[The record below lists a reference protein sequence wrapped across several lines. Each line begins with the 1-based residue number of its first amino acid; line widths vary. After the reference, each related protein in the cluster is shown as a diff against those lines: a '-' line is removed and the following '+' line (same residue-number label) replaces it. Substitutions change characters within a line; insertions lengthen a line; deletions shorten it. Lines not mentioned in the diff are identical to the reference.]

1 MEGCKAMKFS
11 RYLLGNFLKSFTLI
25 SVGSILVFMI
35 IDFVGNIKMW
45 LLKGMDQVAEYYLN
59 YLPYIIYLV
68 SPVAIMLTAIAS
80 VGAMAR
86 HLEISAMQG
95 AGKAPFK
102 ILLPVLASGI
112 VITGLLFGIG
122 EIFLPDANYRR
133 LEIAETRMEQRKNP
147 RIKEKNRFVF
157 IGSDHSDWY
166 FKHYNGLAKKGEQTS
181 IVLQNHGKPIARYD
195 AAKIEWGD
203 TSWILL
209 DGWARYFSLDGN
221 LSAYK
226 FDTLDVK
233 KQTSVL
239 PEDIINERQ
248 SHEEMN
254 TRQISRRIEIL
265 RRSGEDTKKME
276 TQWHFKYSGPVTAL
290 VTLIIALSLSHK
302 YKRGGSLSQQF
313 GIGII
318 MTFSYYIVV
327 RVGLQMGENGI
338 LDPWLGAWIGHI
350 IYGTIALAMLFR
362 SFRL

>member
-1 MEGCKAMKFS
+1 MKFS
-11 RYLLGNFLKSFTLI
+11 KYLLGNFLKLFALI
-25 SVGSILVFMI
+25 MVGSTVVFII
-35 IDFVGNIKMW
+35 IDFVSNLKMW
-45 LLKGMDQVAEYYLN
+45 LAKGMDQTGEYYLN

-80 VGAMAR
+80 VGAMTR

-95 AGKAPFK
+95 AGKSPFR
-102 ILLPVLASGI
+102 ILVPIFAVGI
-112 VITGLLFGIG
+112 VVTALLFGIG

-133 LEIAETRMEQRKNP
+133 LEIAETKMEQRKNP
-147 RIKEKNRFVF
+147 RIKEKNQFVF

-166 FKHYNGLAKKGEQTS
+166 FKHYNGITKRGEMVS
-181 IVLQNHGKPIARYD
+181 LVLNNKGKPFARYD
-195 AAKIEWGD
+195 AKKIEWGD
-203 TSWILL
+203 TSWILSE
-209 DGWARYFSLDGN
+209 GWARFFVEDKGLQ
-221 LSAYK
+221 AYEFQK
-226 FDTLDVK
+226 QDIG

-254 TRQISRRIEIL
+254 TKQISRRIEML
-265 RRSGEDTKKME
+265 KRGGEDTTKME

-290 VTLIIALSLSHK
+290 VTLIIALSLSHR
-302 YKRGGSLSQQF
+302 YKRGSSLSHQF

-318 MTFSYYIVV
+318 LTFSYYIVV

-338 LDPWLGAWIGHI
+338 LDPWLGAWLGHI
-350 IYGTIALAMLFR
+350 IYGTVALTMLLR

>member
-1 MEGCKAMKFS
+1 MKFS
-11 RYLLGNFLKSFTLI
+11 LYLLGNFLKSFALI
-25 SVGSILVFMI
+25 SLGSVVVFII

-45 LLKGMDQVAEYYLN
+45 LQRGMEQTGEYYLN

-68 SPVAIMLTAIAS
+68 SPVAVMLTAIAS

-95 AGKAPFK
+95 AGRGPLK
-102 ILLPVLASGI
+102 ILFPILMAGLF
-112 VITGLLFGIG
+112 ITAGLFAIG

-133 LEIAETRMEQRKNP
+133 LEIAETRIEQRKNP
-147 RIKEKNRFVF
+147 RVKEKHQFVY

-166 FKHYNGLAKKGEQTS
+166 FKYYNGVTKRGDQVS
-181 IVLQNHGKPIARYD
+181 IVLQSGGKPIARYD
-195 AAKIEWGD
+195 AKKIEWSD
-203 TSWILL
+203 SSWLL
-209 DGWARYFSLDGN
+209 SDGWSRFFSKEGDLA
-221 LSAYK
+221 AYK
-226 FDTLDVK
+226 FKKMDLG

-239 PEDIINERQ
+239 PEDVINERQ
-248 SHEEMN
+248 SHEEMD
-254 TRQISRRIEIL
+254 TKQISRRIEIL
-265 RRSGEDTKKME
+265 RRSGEETKKME
-276 TQWHFKYSGPVTAL
+276 TQLHFKYSGPITAL

-302 YKRGGSLSQQF
+302 YRRGSSLSQQF

-338 LDPWLGAWIGHI
+338 MEPWLGAWIGHI
-350 IYGTIALAMLFR
+350 IYGTVGLGMLFR

>member
-1 MEGCKAMKFS
+1 MKFTA
-11 RYLLGNFLKSFTLI
+11 YLLGYFLRSFALITLG
-25 SVGSILVFMI
+25 SVVVFII

-45 LLKGMDQVAEYYLN
+45 LLKGMDQTWEYYLN

-80 VGAMAR
+80 VGSMAR

-95 AGKAPFK
+95 AGRSPFK
-102 ILLPVLASGI
+102 ILMPVFIAGIAISSG
-112 VITGLLFGIG
+112 LFAIG
-122 EIFLPDANYRR
+122 EIILPDANYRR
-133 LEIAETRMEQRKNP
+133 LEIAETRIEQKKNP
-147 RIKEKNRFVF
+147 RIKEKHQFIF

-166 FKHYNGLAKKGEQTS
+166 FKYYNGITKKGEQIS
-181 IVLQNHGKPIARYD
+181 IVLQSGGKPIARYD
-195 AAKIEWGD
+195 ARRIEWKD
-203 TSWILL
+203 TSWVLS
-209 DGWARYFSLDGN
+209 DGWSRYFTKTGDLN
-221 LSAYK
+221 AYK
-226 FDTLDVK
+226 FRTLDIG

-254 TRQISRRIEIL
+254 TKQISRRIEIL

-290 VTLIIALSLSHK
+290 ITLIIALSLAHK
-302 YKRGGSLSQQF
+302 YKRDGSLSHQF
-313 GIGII
+313 GVGII
-318 MTFSYYIVV
+318 LTFSYYIVI
-327 RVGLQMGENGI
+327 RVGVQMGENGI

>member
-1 MEGCKAMKFS
+1 MRFS
-11 RYLLGNFLKSFTLI
+11 FYLLGNFLKSFILI
-25 SVGSILVFMI
+25 SVGSILVFII

-45 LLKGMDQVAEYYLN
+45 LLRGLEQTWEYYLN

-95 AGKAPFK
+95 AGKSPLR
-102 ILLPVLASGI
+102 ILLPILVAGI
-112 VITGLLFGIG
+112 VITALLFGMG
-122 EIFLPDANYRR
+122 ETILPDANNRR
-133 LEIAETRMEQRKNP
+133 LEIAETRIEQRKNP
-147 RIKEKNRFVF
+147 RIKEKSQFVF

-166 FKHYNGLAKKGEQTS
+166 FKRYSGITKKGDNIS
-181 IVLQNHGKPIARYD
+181 LVLQNGGKPIARYD
-195 AAKIEWGD
+195 AKSIEWRD
-203 TSWILL
+203 TSWFLFN
-209 DGWARYFSLDGN
+209 GWARYFSPEGD

-226 FDTLDVK
+226 FKTMDIK

-254 TRQISRRIEIL
+254 TKQISRRIEIL

-276 TQWHFKYSGPVTAL
+276 TQLHFKFSGPITAM

-302 YKRGGSLSQQF
+302 YSRSGALSHQF

-327 RVGLQMGENGI
+327 RVGLQMGENG
-338 LDPWLGAWIGHI
+338 LLEPWLGAWIGHI
-350 IYGTIALAMLFR
+350 IYGSAAIAMLFK

>member
-1 MEGCKAMKFS
+1 MKFS
-11 RYLLGNFLKSFTLI
+11 RYLLGNFLKAFTLI
-25 SVGSILVFMI
+25 MVGSVVFFII

-45 LLKGMDQVAEYYLN
+45 LSRGVEQVGEYYLN
-59 YLPYIIYLV
+59 YMPYIIYLV
-68 SPVAIMLTAIAS
+68 SPVAVMLTAIAS
-80 VGAMAR
+80 IGAMTR

-95 AGKAPFK
+95 AGRNPFR
-102 ILLPVLASGI
+102 ILLPVLAAGA
-112 VITGLLFGIG
+112 VITVILFGIG
-122 EIFLPDANYRR
+122 EIILPDANHRR
-133 LEIAETRMEQRKNP
+133 LEITETRMEQRKNP
-147 RIKEKNRFVF
+147 RIKEKSYFVF

-166 FKHYNGLAKKGEQTS
+166 FKRYSGIKKNGEQVS
-181 IVLQNHGKPIARYD
+181 LVLQSNNKPIARYD
-195 AAKIEWGD
+195 AKNIEWRD
-203 TSWILL
+203 SSWVLF
-209 DGWARYFSLDGN
+209 DGWARYFTPDGN

-226 FDTLDVK
+226 FKIMDIK

-265 RRSGEDTKKME
+265 KRSGEDTKKME
-276 TQWHFKYSGPVTAL
+276 TQWHFKYSGPITAL

-302 YKRGGSLSQQF
+302 YSRSGALSQQF

-318 MTFSYYIVV
+318 LTFSYYIVV

-338 LDPWLGAWIGHI
+338 LEPWFGAWVGHI
-350 IYGTIALAMLFR
+350 IYGTIAIAMLLR

>member
-1 MEGCKAMKFS
+1 MRFS
-11 RYLLGNFLKSFTLI
+11 KYLLGNFLRLFTLI
-25 SVGSILVFMI
+25 MVGSIVVFII
-35 IDFVGNIKMW
+35 IDFVSNIKMW
-45 LLKGMDQVAEYYLN
+45 LARGMDQTGEYYLN

-80 VGAMAR
+80 VGAMTR

-95 AGKAPFK
+95 AGISPFR
-102 ILLPVLASGI
+102 ILTPIFAAGI
-112 VITGLLFGIG
+112 IITTLLFGIG

-147 RIKEKNRFVF
+147 RIKEKHQFVF

-166 FKHYNGLAKKGEQTS
+166 FKYYNGIAKRGEMVS
-181 IVLQNHGKPIARYD
+181 LVLHNRSNPVARYD
-195 AAKIEWGD
+195 AKKIEWGD
-203 TSWILL
+203 SSWILS
-209 DGWARYFSLDGN
+209 DGWARFFTDDKGLK
-221 LSAYK
+221 AYK
-226 FDTLDVK
+226 FKTKDIG

-254 TRQISRRIEIL
+254 TKQISRRIEL
-265 RRSGEDTKKME
+265 LKRSGEDTTKME

-302 YKRGGSLSQQF
+302 YKRGSSLSQQF

-318 MTFSYYIVV
+318 FTFSYYIVV

-338 LDPWLGAWIGHI
+338 LDPWLGAWLGHI
-350 IYGTIALAMLFR
+350 IYGSVALTMLLK

>member
-1 MEGCKAMKFS
+1 MKFS
-11 RYLLGNFLKSFTLI
+11 KYLLGNFLRLFALI
-25 SVGSILVFMI
+25 MVGSVLVFMI
-35 IDFVGNIKMW
+35 IDFVSNIKMW
-45 LLKGMDQVAEYYLN
+45 LARGMDQTGEYYLN

-95 AGKAPFK
+95 AGKSPFR
-102 ILLPVLASGI
+102 ILVPIFIVGI
-112 VITGLLFGIG
+112 AITVLLFGIG

-133 LEIAETRMEQRKNP
+133 LEIAETNKEKRINP
-147 RIKEKNRFVF
+147 RIKEKHKFVF

-166 FKHYNGLAKKGEQTS
+166 FKYYNGVTKRGEMVS
-181 IVLQNHGKPIARYD
+181 LVLHNKSNPVARYD
-195 AAKIEWGD
+195 AKKIEWGD
-203 TSWILL
+203 STWILSE
-209 DGWARYFSLDGN
+209 GWARFFTQDKGLK
-221 LSAYK
+221 AYEFK
-226 FDTLDVK
+226 RQDVG

-265 RRSGEDTKKME
+265 KRSGEDTTKME

-290 VTLIIALSLSHK
+290 VTLIIALSLSHR
-302 YKRGGSLSQQF
+302 YKRGSSLSQQF

-318 MTFSYYIVV
+318 LTFSYYIVV

-338 LDPWLGAWIGHI
+338 LGPWLGAWLGHI
-350 IYGTIALAMLFR
+350 IYGTVALTMLLK

>member
-1 MEGCKAMKFS
+1 MKFS
-11 RYLLGNFLKSFTLI
+11 LYMLGNFLKSFTLI
-25 SVGSILVFMI
+25 LVGSVLVFI
-35 IDFVGNIKMW
+35 VIDFVGNIKMW
-45 LLKGMDQVAEYYLN
+45 LLRGMEQTGEYYLN
-59 YLPYIIYLV
+59 YLPYIVYLV

-95 AGKAPFK
+95 AGRGPFR
-102 ILLPVLASGI
+102 ILLPTLMAGI
-112 VITGLLFGIG
+112 VITALLFVIG
-122 EIFLPDANYRR
+122 EMILPDANYRR

-147 RIKEKNRFVF
+147 RIKEKHQFIF

-166 FKHYNGLAKKGEQTS
+166 FKRYSGVTKKGEQIS
-181 IVLQNHGKPIARYD
+181 IVLQDNSKPIARYD
-195 AAKIEWGD
+195 ARNMEWGD
-203 TSWILL
+203 SSWVLFN
-209 DGWARYFSLDGN
+209 GWARYFAHDGN
-221 LSAYK
+221 LTAYK
-226 FDTLDVK
+226 FKKLDIG

-248 SHEEMN
+248 SHEEMSA
-254 TRQISRRIEIL
+254 RQISRRIEIL

-276 TQWHFKYSGPVTAL
+276 TQRHFKYSGPVTAL

-302 YKRGGSLSQQF
+302 YSRSGALSQQF

-318 MTFSYYIVV
+318 LTFSYYIVV

-338 LDPWLGAWIGHI
+338 LDPWLGAWAGHI
-350 IYGTIALAMLFR
+350 IYGTVAIAMLLR

>member
-1 MEGCKAMKFS
+1 MKFS
-11 RYLLGNFLKSFTLI
+11 LYLLGNFLKSFTLI
-25 SVGSILVFMI
+25 SVGSVVVFII

-45 LLKGMDQVAEYYLN
+45 LYRGMEQTGEYYLN

-68 SPVAIMLTAIAS
+68 SPVAVMLTAIAS

-95 AGKAPFK
+95 AGRGPLK
-102 ILLPVLASGI
+102 ILFPILMAGI
-112 VITGLLFGIG
+112 FITGGLFAIG

-133 LEIAETRMEQRKNP
+133 LEIAETRIEQRKNP
-147 RIKEKNRFVF
+147 RVKEKNQFVY

-166 FKHYNGLAKKGEQTS
+166 FRHYNGVTKRGDQVS
-181 IVLQNHGKPIARYD
+181 IVLQSGGKPIARYD
-195 AAKIEWGD
+195 AKKIEWGD
-203 TSWILL
+203 SSWILSN
-209 DGWARYFSLDGN
+209 GWSRFFNKEGDLA
-221 LSAYK
+221 AYK
-226 FDTLDVK
+226 FKRTDLK

-254 TRQISRRIEIL
+254 TKQISRRIEIL

-276 TQWHFKYSGPVTAL
+276 TQLHFKYSGPITAL
-290 VTLIIALSLSHK
+290 VTLIIALSLSHR
-302 YKRGGSLSQQF
+302 YRRSSSLSQQF

-350 IYGTIALAMLFR
+350 IYGLLGLGMLFR

>member
-1 MEGCKAMKFS
+1 MKFS
-11 RYLLGNFLKSFTLI
+11 LYLLGNFLKSFALI
-25 SVGSILVFMI
+25 SIGSVLVFVI

-45 LLKGMDQVAEYYLN
+45 LLRGMGQIAEYYLN

-68 SPVAIMLTAIAS
+68 SPVALMLTAVAS
-80 VGAMAR
+80 IGAMAR

-95 AGKAPFK
+95 AGRGPFR
-102 ILLPVLASGI
+102 ILLPALATGA
-112 VITGLLFGIG
+112 VITVLLFALG
-122 EIFLPDANYRR
+122 EIILPDANYRR
-133 LEIAETRMEQRKNP
+133 LEIAETRIEQRKNP
-147 RIKEKNRFVF
+147 RIKEKYQFIF

-166 FKHYNGLAKKGEQTS
+166 FKYYNGMTKKGEQIS
-181 IVLQNHGKPIARYD
+181 IVLQNNGKPIARYD
-195 AAKIEWGD
+195 AKRIEWTD
-203 TSWILL
+203 SSWVLF
-209 DGWARYFSLDGN
+209 DGWARYFSREGD

-226 FDTLDVK
+226 FGTMDIK

-248 SHEEMN
+248 SHEEMSA
-254 TRQISRRIEIL
+254 RQISRRIGIL

-290 VTLIIALSLSHK
+290 VALIISLSLSHK

-338 LDPWLGAWIGHI
+338 LEPWLGAWIGHI
-350 IYGTIALAMLFR
+350 IYGTLALAMLFR

>member
-1 MEGCKAMKFS
+1 MKFS
-11 RYLLGNFLKSFTLI
+11 FYLLMNFLKSFTLI
-25 SVGSILVFMI
+25 SVGSILVFI
-35 IDFVGNIKMW
+35 VIDFVGNIKMW
-45 LLKGMDQVAEYYLN
+45 LLRGMEQTGEYYLN
-59 YLPYIIYLV
+59 YLPYIVYLV

-95 AGKAPFK
+95 AGRSPFR
-102 ILLPVLASGI
+102 ILLPILAAGAI
-112 VITGLLFGIG
+112 ITALLFAVG
-122 EIFLPDANYRR
+122 EIILPDANHRR
-133 LEIAETRMEQRKNP
+133 LEIAETRVEQRKNP
-147 RIKEKNRFVF
+147 RIKEKSQFVF

-166 FKHYNGLAKKGEQTS
+166 FRRYSGITKKGDNVS
-181 IVLQNHGKPIARYD
+181 LVLQNNGKPVARYD
-195 AAKIEWGD
+195 AKNIEWND
-203 TSWILL
+203 TSSSWILFN
-209 DGWARYFSLDGN
+209 GWSRYFSPEGN
-221 LSAYK
+221 LTANK
-226 FDTLDVK
+226 FKTMDIG

-254 TRQISRRIEIL
+254 SKQISRRIGIL

-276 TQWHFKYSGPVTAL
+276 TQWHFKFSGPITAL

-302 YKRGGSLSQQF
+302 YSRSGALSQQF

-350 IYGTIALAMLFR
+350 IYGIAALTMLFR

>member
-1 MEGCKAMKFS
+1 MKFS
-11 RYLLGNFLKSFTLI
+11 LYLLVNFFKAFTLI
-25 SVGSILVFMI
+25 SVGSVVFFII

-68 SPVAIMLTAIAS
+68 SPVALMLTAIAS

-95 AGKAPFK
+95 AGKSPSK
-102 ILLPVLASGI
+102 ILLPIIIAGA
-112 VITGLLFGIG
+112 VITVLLFGIS
-122 EIFLPDANYRR
+122 ERILPNANYRR
-133 LEIAETRMEQRKNP
+133 LEIAETRIEQRKNP
-147 RIKEKNRFVF
+147 RIKEKHQFVF

-166 FKHYNGLAKKGEQTS
+166 FRYYNGIEKKGQQMS
-181 IVLQNHGKPIARYD
+181 LVLQSNGKPIARYD
-195 AAKIEWGD
+195 AKNIEWGD
-203 TSWILL
+203 SSWVLS
-209 DGWARYFSLDGN
+209 DGWARYFTQDGN

-226 FDTLDVK
+226 FRTMDIG

-254 TRQISRRIEIL
+254 TKQISRRIEIL
-265 RRSGEDTKKME
+265 RRSGEDTQKME

-290 VTLIIALSLSHK
+290 VTLVIALSLSHK
-302 YKRGGSLSQQF
+302 YKRGGSLSHQF

-318 MTFSYYIVV
+318 LTFSYYIVV

-338 LDPWLGAWIGHI
+338 LEPWLGAWIGHI
-350 IYGTIALAMLFR
+350 IYGTVALAMLFR

>member
-1 MEGCKAMKFS
+1 MKFS
-11 RYLLGNFLKSFTLI
+11 KYLLGNFLKSFALI
-25 SVGSILVFMI
+25 MVGSVLVFII

-45 LLKGMDQVAEYYLN
+45 LLRGMEQSGEYYLN

-68 SPVAIMLTAIAS
+68 SPVAVMLAAIAS
-80 VGAMAR
+80 IGAMAR
-86 HLEISAMQG
+86 NLEISAMQG
-95 AGKAPFK
+95 AGKSPFR
-102 ILLPVLASGI
+102 ILLPVFVAGM
-112 VITGLLFGIG
+112 VITVLLFGIG

-133 LEIAETRMEQRKNP
+133 LEIAETRIEQRKNP
-147 RIKEKNRFVF
+147 RIKEKHQFVF

-166 FKHYNGLAKKGEQTS
+166 FRYYNGITKKGEMIS
-181 IVLQNHGKPIARYD
+181 LVLQSNNNPIARYD
-195 AAKIEWGD
+195 AKKIEWGD
-203 TSWILL
+203 SSWVLS
-209 DGWARYFSLDGN
+209 DGWARFFDRHRN
-221 LSAYK
+221 LRAYK
-226 FDTLDVK
+226 FKKLDIG

-265 RRSGEDTKKME
+265 KRSGEDTTKME

-290 VTLIIALSLSHK
+290 VTLIISLSLSHR
-302 YKRGGSLSQQF
+302 YRRGSSLSHQF

-318 MTFSYYIVV
+318 LTFSYYIVV

-338 LDPWLGAWIGHI
+338 LEPWLGAWFGHI
-350 IYGTIALAMLFR
+350 IYGTVALTMLLK

>member
-1 MEGCKAMKFS
+1 MKFS
-11 RYLLGNFLKSFTLI
+11 FYLLGNFLKSFSLI
-25 SVGSILVFMI
+25 SVGSILVFII

-45 LLKGMDQVAEYYLN
+45 LLRGLEQTGEYYLN

-95 AGKAPFK
+95 AGKSPFR
-102 ILLPVLASGI
+102 ILLPILAAG
-112 VITGLLFGIG
+112 VAITASLFGIG
-122 EIFLPDANYRR
+122 EIILPDANHRR
-133 LEIAETRMEQRKNP
+133 LEIAETRIEQRKNP
-147 RIKEKNRFVF
+147 RIKEKNQFIF

-166 FKHYNGLAKKGEQTS
+166 FRRYSGITKKGDNVS
-181 IVLQNHGKPIARYD
+181 LVLQSSGKPIARYD
-195 AAKIEWGD
+195 AKNIEWND
-203 TSWILL
+203 TSWILQS
-209 DGWARYFSLDGN
+209 GWARYFSPEGDI
-221 LSAYK
+221 SAYK
-226 FDTLDVK
+226 FKIMNVG

-248 SHEEMN
+248 SHEEMSA
-254 TRQISRRIEIL
+254 RQISRRIEIL

-276 TQWHFKYSGPVTAL
+276 TQRHFKFSGPITAL

-302 YKRGGSLSQQF
+302 YSRSGALSQQF

-338 LDPWLGAWIGHI
+338 LEPWLGAWIGHI
-350 IYGTIALAMLFR
+350 IYGTAAFAMLFK

>member
-1 MEGCKAMKFS
+1 MKFS
-11 RYLLGNFLKSFTLI
+11 LYLLGNFLKSFALI
-25 SVGSILVFMI
+25 TIGSVLVFVI

-45 LLKGMDQVAEYYLN
+45 LLRGMGQVAEYYLN

-68 SPVAIMLTAIAS
+68 SPVALMLTAIAS
-80 VGAMAR
+80 IGAMAR

-95 AGKAPFK
+95 AGRGPFR
-102 ILLPVLASGI
+102 ILLPALATGV
-112 VITGLLFGIG
+112 VITVLLFSIG
-122 EIFLPDANYRR
+122 EIILPDANYRR

-147 RIKEKNRFVF
+147 RIKEKHQFIF

-166 FKHYNGLAKKGEQTS
+166 FKYYNGITKKGEQIS
-181 IVLQNHGKPIARYD
+181 IVLQNNSKPIARYD
-195 AAKIEWGD
+195 AKRIEWVD
-203 TSWILL
+203 TSASWVLF
-209 DGWARYFSLDGN
+209 DGWARYFSQDGN

-226 FDTLDVK
+226 FKTMDIK

-248 SHEEMN
+248 SHEEMSAK
-254 TRQISRRIEIL
+254 QINRRIGIL

-290 VTLIIALSLSHK
+290 VALIISLSLSHK

-350 IYGTIALAMLFR
+350 IYGTVALGMLFR

>member
-1 MEGCKAMKFS
+1 
-11 RYLLGNFLKSFTLI
+11 
-25 SVGSILVFMI
+25 VI

-45 LLKGMDQVAEYYLN
+45 LLRGMDQVAEYYLN

-68 SPVAIMLTAIAS
+68 SPVAVMLTSIAS
-80 VGAMAR
+80 IGAMAR

-95 AGKAPFK
+95 AGRDPFR
-102 ILLPVLASGI
+102 ILLPVLATGV
-112 VITGLLFGIG
+112 VITMLLFAIG
-122 EIFLPDANYRR
+122 ELILPDANFRR
-133 LEIAETRMEQRKNP
+133 LEITETRMEQRKNP
-147 RIKEKNRFVF
+147 RIKEKNQFIF

-166 FKHYNGLAKKGEQTS
+166 FKHYSGITKKGNQVS
-181 IVLQNHGKPIARYD
+181 IVLQNNGKPTARYD
-195 AAKIEWGD
+195 AKNIEWSD
-203 TSWILL
+203 SSWVLF
-209 DGWARYFSLDGN
+209 DGWARHFTPDGE
-221 LSAYK
+221 LKAYK
-226 FDTLDVK
+226 FKTLNIK

-254 TRQISRRIEIL
+254 SRQISRRIEIL

-302 YKRGGSLSQQF
+302 YKRSGALSQQF
-313 GIGII
+313 GVGII
-318 MTFSYYIVV
+318 LTFSYYIVV

-338 LDPWLGAWIGHI
+338 LDPWLGAWFGHI
-350 IYGTIALAMLFR
+350 VYGTVAFAMLFR

>member
-1 MEGCKAMKFS
+1 MKFS
-11 RYLLGNFLKSFTLI
+11 KYLLGNFLKSFALI
-25 SVGSILVFMI
+25 MVGSVLVFMI

-45 LLKGMDQVAEYYLN
+45 LLRGMDQAGEYYLN

-80 VGAMAR
+80 VGAMTR

-95 AGKAPFK
+95 AGKSPFR
-102 ILLPVLASGI
+102 ILVPIFAVGI
-112 VITGLLFGIG
+112 VITALLFGIG

-133 LEIAETRMEQRKNP
+133 LEIAETRVEQRKNP
-147 RIKEKNRFVF
+147 RIKEKQQFVF

-166 FKHYNGLAKKGEQTS
+166 FRYYNGITKKGEMVS
-181 IVLQNHGKPIARYD
+181 LVLQDKSNPIARYD
-195 AAKIEWGD
+195 AKKIEWGD
-203 TSWILL
+203 SSWILS
-209 DGWARYFSLDGN
+209 DGWARFFTSDKGLK
-221 LSAYK
+221 AYK
-226 FDTLDVK
+226 FKSQDIG

-254 TRQISRRIEIL
+254 TKQISRRIEIL
-265 RRSGEDTKKME
+265 KRSGEDTTKME

-290 VTLIIALSLSHK
+290 VTLIIALSLSHR
-302 YKRGGSLSQQF
+302 YRRGNSLSHQF

-318 MTFSYYIVV
+318 LTFSYYIVV

-338 LDPWLGAWIGHI
+338 LEPWLGAWLGHI
-350 IYGTIALAMLFR
+350 IYGTVALTMLLK

>member
-1 MEGCKAMKFS
+1 MKFS
-11 RYLLGNFLKSFTLI
+11 LYLLGNFLKSFTLI

-102 ILLPVLASGI
+102 ILLPILASGI
-112 VITGLLFGIG
+112 VITTLLFGIG

-133 LEIAETRMEQRKNP
+133 LEIAETRIEQRKNP

-166 FKHYNGLAKKGEQTS
+166 FKYYNGMTKKGEQIS
-181 IVLQNHGKPIARYD
+181 IVLQNNGKPVARYD
-195 AAKIEWGD
+195 AAKIEWRD
-203 TSWILL
+203 TSWVLF
-209 DGWARYFSLDGN
+209 DGWARYFSPDGN

-226 FDTLDVK
+226 FKDFDIK

-350 IYGTIALAMLFR
+350 IYGTVAFAMLFR